1 MKEYRYFGSAPHL
14 AFTSI
19 LVGAVFWQQFVVS
32 TEKNGM
38 TLLGI
43 GVTTLVLG
51 LLLLYG
57 YKFVVVKS
65 FPEPLRLK
73 KLPLSLLIMNLA
85 LLGFVFSDVVP
96 MMRNLSEQASFAE
109 FKIILAYSVSI
120 LIGVNAIISA
130 PKLKYSITKK

>member
-1 MKEYRYFGSAPHL
+1 MNKYRYFGSSPHL

-19 LVGAVFWQQFVVS
+19 LLGAVFWQQFIVS
-32 TEKNGM
+32 TEQNGM

-43 GVTTLVLG
+43 GVTTLVLV
-51 LLLLYG
+51 LLLLYC
-57 YKFVVVKS
+57 YKFSFLKI

-85 LLGFVFSDVVP
+85 LLGFVFSEVVP
-96 MMRNLSEQASFAE
+96 IMRSLSEQTSFAE
-109 FKIILAYSVSI
+109 FKIILAYTVSI
-120 LIGVNAIISA
+120 LIGIGAIITA

>member
-1 MKEYRYFGSAPHL
+1 MNEYRYFCSAPHL

-19 LVGAVFWQQFVVS
+19 LLGAVFWQQFVVS
-32 TEKNGM
+32 TEQNGM

-43 GVTTLVLG
+43 GITTLLLV
-51 LLLLYG
+51 LLLLYC
-57 YKFVVVKS
+57 YKFSFVKIS
-65 FPEPLRLK
+65 PEPLRLK

-109 FKIILAYSVSI
+109 FKIILAYTVSI
-120 LIGVNAIISA
+120 LVGINAIIMA
-130 PKLKYSITKK
+130 RKPKYSMTKK